1 MKRKLILT
9 EDQYNRIF
17 NSKKRKLVITES
29 QYNTLLS
36 EIELK
41 DNLVVGDILKFIWKR
56 PDDDDD
62 NGSEMIL
69 KVVYRVSDQIFM
81 VDCAEWISKQYIYK
95 LIDYSKESLKIN
107 VIITRIDNNDDEDI
121 KKVLENNSA
130 DGFKLIFNLS
140 KEPEILKGKSDE
152 YKCKFDAVL
161 NVFKNPE
168 TEDDIK
174 IELKNNL
181 VGGDMLKV
189 TVKSGVEQILKIVDG
204 FSDQIFMIDCNNA
217 IDKNYIYKLIDYSE
231 ENLKINTLRVHIKH
245 IDDIKKYKNGIS
257 DKKIWKPY
265 TFNLSKEP
273 EILKDKA
280 DEYKCTLDD
289 VINVFKNPETED
301 DDNPDDN
308 DDDMKVDIV
317 KKFKTDIN
325 NHLKENQWY
334 KIKFSDGST
343 IDFNIY
349 QKKGS
354 KVSIDFDDVDSVIK
368 KYKGKAEE
376 FISPIRE
383 FIKKINT
390 VYSYYITFDI
400 NDITNFEKKESLKEE
415 EGDELNVKFDV
426 PISVMYEKIDGSPEA
441 KKFPLNNVYGI
452 NKISK
457 PKDSEEEEDS
467 EDDKKNIKF
476 SEEEFREYIA
486 NNKNIKNAVLTFPG
500 IFAKLLGKY
509 RGTGLKPAEDA
520 LRKLGTLSNKNKLD
534 YPGEEFETYN
544 IITGE
549 FTEYNSNIVDIIKQ
563 TEKFTSKVAK
573 PDISKDDK
581 IKLWSNLNIDD
592 TVNGN
597 NAKYKITIGE
607 KIKSK
612 EGEDDRYKVVVIN
625 RKPKKNEKRNLGESI
640 LKITSYGK
648 KK

>member
-9 EDQYNRIF
+9 ESQYNRIF

-41 DNLVVGDILKFIWKR
+41 NNLVVGDILKFIWKR

-95 LIDYSKESLKIN
+95 LVDYSKESLKIN

-121 KKVLENNSA
+121 KKVLENNSD

-181 VGGDMLKV
+181 VGGDILKV
-189 TVKSGVEQILKIVDG
+189 TLKSDVEQILKIVDG

-265 TFNLSKEP
+265 AFNLLKEP

-289 VINVFKNPETED
+289 VINVYKNPETED
-301 DDNPDDN
+301 DDNVSDKPDVKDG
-308 DDDMKVDIV
+308 DMKVDIV
-317 KKFKTDIN
+317 KRLKSDIFN
-325 NHLKENQWY
+325 ALDKNEWVR
-334 KIKFSDGST
+334 IEFSDGSYVNVKI
-343 IDFNIY
+343 IDK
-349 QKKGS
+349 QGS
-354 KVSIDFDDVDSVIK
+354 NVIIEFDEKDGVIK
-368 KYKGKAEE
+368 TYKGKAEE
-376 FISPIRE
+376 FVKPIRQ
-383 FIKKINT
+383 FLQKLNKFNT
-390 VYSYYITFDI
+390 ISIDI
-400 NDITNFEKKESLKEE
+400 NKMTNFEKKINEQEVDDSDL
-415 EGDELNVKFDV
+415 KFDV
-426 PISVMYEKIDGSPEA
+426 PISITYDIDGNDEV

-452 NKISK
+452 NKTSK
-457 PKDSEEEEDS
+457 KEDS
-467 EDDKKNIKF
+467 EDEDM
-476 SEEEFREYIA
+476 SDEEFREYIK
-486 NNKNIKNAVLTFPG
+486 NNEFIKNIVLKKPG
-500 IFAKLLGKY
+500 VFVRFLGNY
-509 RGTGLKPAEDA
+509 RGKGLKAAEDA
-520 LRKLGTLSNKNKLD
+520 IRKFKTDIKSKKDTGD
-534 YPGEEFETYN
+534 YPGKEFETGK
-544 IITGE
+544 IITGQLTQFNDLITIYE
-549 FTEYNSNIVDIIKQ
+549 NFKLKVGKSN
-563 TEKFTSKVAK
+563 
-573 PDISKDDK
+573 ISKDSK
-581 IKLWSNLNIDD
+581 IKLWSNINNDSYDI
-592 TVNGN
+592 NGN
-597 NAKYKITIGE
+597 NAKYKFLIGKKIEDNLYRVEILERKE
-607 KIKSK
+607 KT
-612 EGEDDRYKVVVIN
+612 
-625 RKPKKNEKRNLGESI
+625 NEKRKIINST
-640 LKITSYGK
+640 LKIIDYGK

>member
-9 EDQYNRIF
+9 ESQYNRIF

-41 DNLVVGDILKFIWKR
+41 NNLVVGDILKFIWKR

-95 LIDYSKESLKIN
+95 LVDYSKESLKIN

-121 KKVLENNSA
+121 KKVLENNSD

-189 TVKSGVEQILKIVDG
+189 TLKRGTEQILKIVDG
-204 FSDQIFMIDCNNA
+204 FSDQIFMVDCNNA

-265 TFNLSKEP
+265 AFNLLKEP

-289 VINVFKNPETED
+289 VINVYKNPETED
-301 DDNPDDN
+301 DDNVSDKPDVKDG
-308 DDDMKVDIV
+308 DMKVDIV
-317 KKFKTDIN
+317 KRLKSDIFN
-325 NHLKENQWY
+325 ALDKNEWVR
-334 KIKFSDGST
+334 IEFSDGSYVNVKI
-343 IDFNIY
+343 IDK
-349 QKKGS
+349 QGS
-354 KVSIDFDDVDSVIK
+354 NVIIEFDEKDGVIK
-368 KYKGKAEE
+368 TYKGKAEE
-376 FISPIRE
+376 FVKPIRQ
-383 FIKKINT
+383 FLQKLNKFNT
-390 VYSYYITFDI
+390 ISIDI
-400 NDITNFEKKESLKEE
+400 NKMTNFEKKINEQEVDDSDL
-415 EGDELNVKFDV
+415 KFDV
-426 PISVMYEKIDGSPEA
+426 PISITYDIDGNDEV

-452 NKISK
+452 NKTSK
-457 PKDSEEEEDS
+457 KEDS
-467 EDDKKNIKF
+467 EDEDM
-476 SEEEFREYIA
+476 SDEEFREYIK
-486 NNKNIKNAVLTFPG
+486 NNEFIKNIVLKKPG
-500 IFAKLLGKY
+500 VFVRFLGNY
-509 RGTGLKPAEDA
+509 RGKGLKAAEDA
-520 LRKLGTLSNKNKLD
+520 IRKFKTDIKSKKDTGD
-534 YPGEEFETYN
+534 YPGKEFETGK
-544 IITGE
+544 IITGQLTQFNDLITIYE
-549 FTEYNSNIVDIIKQ
+549 NFKL
-563 TEKFTSKVAK
+563 KVGK
-573 PDISKDDK
+573 LNISKDSK
-581 IKLWSNLNIDD
+581 IKLWSNINNDSYDI
-592 TVNGN
+592 NGN
-597 NAKYKITIGE
+597 NAKYKFLIGKKIEDNLYRVEILERKE
-607 KIKSK
+607 KT
-612 EGEDDRYKVVVIN
+612 
-625 RKPKKNEKRNLGESI
+625 NEKRKIINST
-640 LKITSYGK
+640 LKIIDYGK

>member
-1 MKRKLILT
+1 MKQKLILT
-9 EDQYNRIF
+9 ESQYNRIF

-29 QYNTLLS
+29 QYNKLLS

-41 DNLVVGDILKFIWKR
+41 NNLVVGDILKFIWER

-95 LIDYSKESLKIN
+95 LVDYSKESLKIS

-121 KKVLENNSA
+121 KKVLEKSSD

-152 YKCKFDAVL
+152 YKCKFDDVL

-181 VGGDMLKV
+181 VGGDILKV
-189 TVKSGVEQILKIVDG
+189 TLKSGTEQILKIVNG
-204 FSDQIFMIDCNNA
+204 FSNQIFMIDCNNA

-231 ENLKINTLRVHIKH
+231 ENLKIKTLKVHVKH
-245 IDDIKKYKNGIS
+245 VNDIKKFKNSVS
-257 DKKIWKPY
+257 DKTIWKPY
-265 TFNLSKEP
+265 TFNLLKEP

-289 VINVFKNPETED
+289 VINVYKNPETED
-301 DDNPDDN
+301 DGNLDVKGDN
-308 DDDMKVDIV
+308 MKVDIV

-349 QKKGS
+349 QKEGS

-376 FISPIRE
+376 FIAPIRE

-457 PKDSEEEEDS
+457 PKDSEDEED
-467 EDDKKNIKF
+467 EDMSD
-476 SEEEFREYIA
+476 EEFREYIK
-486 NNKNIKNAVLTFPG
+486 NDEFIKNIVLKQPG
-500 IFAKLLGKY
+500 PFVRFLGNY
-509 RGTGLKPAEDA
+509 RGKGLKAAEDA
-520 LRKLGTLSNKNKLD
+520 IRKFKTDIKSKKDTGD
-534 YPGEEFETYN
+534 YPGKEFETGK
-544 IITGE
+544 IITGQLTQLNDLITIYE
-549 FTEYNSNIVDIIKQ
+549 NFKL
-563 TEKFTSKVAK
+563 KVGK
-573 PDISKDDK
+573 LNISKDSK
-581 IKLWSNLNIDD
+581 IKLWSNINNDSYDI
-592 TVNGN
+592 NGN
-597 NAKYKITIGE
+597 NAKYKFLIGKKIEDNLYRVEILERKE
-607 KIKSK
+607 KT
-612 EGEDDRYKVVVIN
+612 
-625 RKPKKNEKRNLGESI
+625 NEKRKIINST
-640 LKITSYGK
+640 LKIIDYGK

>member
-1 MKRKLILT
+1 VPIKIIKIMKRKLILT
-9 EDQYNRIF
+9 ESQYNRIF

-41 DNLVVGDILKFIWKR
+41 NNLVVGDILKFIWKR

-95 LIDYSKESLKIN
+95 LVDYSKESLKIN

-121 KKVLENNSA
+121 KKVLENNSD

-181 VGGDMLKV
+181 VGGDILKV
-189 TVKSGVEQILKIVDG
+189 TLKSDVEQILKIVDG

-265 TFNLSKEP
+265 AFNLLKEP

-289 VINVFKNPETED
+289 VINVYKNPETED
-301 DDNPDDN
+301 DDNVSDKPDVKDG
-308 DDDMKVDIV
+308 DMKVDIV
-317 KKFKTDIN
+317 KRLKSDIFN
-325 NHLKENQWY
+325 ALDKNEWVR
-334 KIKFSDGST
+334 IEFSDGSYVNVKI
-343 IDFNIY
+343 IDK
-349 QKKGS
+349 QGS
-354 KVSIDFDDVDSVIK
+354 NVIIEFDEKDGVIK
-368 KYKGKAEE
+368 TYKGKAEE
-376 FISPIRE
+376 FVKPIRQ
-383 FIKKINT
+383 FLQKLNKFNT
-390 VYSYYITFDI
+390 ISIDI
-400 NDITNFEKKESLKEE
+400 NKMTNFEKKINEQEVDDSDL
-415 EGDELNVKFDV
+415 KFDV
-426 PISVMYEKIDGSPEA
+426 PISITYDIDGNDEV

-452 NKISK
+452 NKTSK
-457 PKDSEEEEDS
+457 KEDS
-467 EDDKKNIKF
+467 EDEDM
-476 SEEEFREYIA
+476 SDEEFREYIK
-486 NNKNIKNAVLTFPG
+486 NNEFIKNIVLKKPG
-500 IFAKLLGKY
+500 VFVRFLGNY
-509 RGTGLKPAEDA
+509 RGKGLKAAEDA
-520 LRKLGTLSNKNKLD
+520 IRKFKTDIKSKKDTGD
-534 YPGEEFETYN
+534 YPGKEFETGK
-544 IITGE
+544 IITGQLTQFNDLITIYE
-549 FTEYNSNIVDIIKQ
+549 NFKL
-563 TEKFTSKVAK
+563 KVGK
-573 PDISKDDK
+573 LNISKDSK
-581 IKLWSNLNIDD
+581 IKLWSNINNDSYDI
-592 TVNGN
+592 NGN
-597 NAKYKITIGE
+597 NAKYKFLIGKKIEDNLYRVEILERKE
-607 KIKSK
+607 KT
-612 EGEDDRYKVVVIN
+612 
-625 RKPKKNEKRNLGESI
+625 NEKRKIINST
-640 LKITSYGK
+640 LKIIDYGK

>member
-9 EDQYNRIF
+9 ESQYNRIF

-41 DNLVVGDILKFIWKR
+41 NNLVVGDILKFIWKR

-95 LIDYSKESLKIN
+95 LVDYSKESLKIN

-121 KKVLENNSA
+121 KKVLENNSD

-181 VGGDMLKV
+181 VGGDILKV
-189 TVKSGVEQILKIVDG
+189 TLKSDVEQILKIVDG

-265 TFNLSKEP
+265 AFNLLKEP

-289 VINVFKNPETED
+289 VINVYKNPETED
-301 DDNPDDN
+301 DDNVSDKPDVKDG
-308 DDDMKVDIV
+308 DMKVDIV
-317 KKFKTDIN
+317 KRLKSDIFN
-325 NHLKENQWY
+325 ALDKNEWVR
-334 KIKFSDGST
+334 IEFSDGSYVNVKI
-343 IDFNIY
+343 IDK
-349 QKKGS
+349 QGS
-354 KVSIDFDDVDSVIK
+354 NVIIEFDEKDGVIK
-368 KYKGKAEE
+368 TYKGKAEE
-376 FISPIRE
+376 FVKPIRQ
-383 FIKKINT
+383 FLQKLNKFNT
-390 VYSYYITFDI
+390 ISIDI
-400 NDITNFEKKESLKEE
+400 NKMTNFEKKINEQEVDDSDL
-415 EGDELNVKFDV
+415 KFDV
-426 PISVMYEKIDGSPEA
+426 PISITYDIDGNDEV

-452 NKISK
+452 NKTSK
-457 PKDSEEEEDS
+457 KEDS
-467 EDDKKNIKF
+467 EDEDM
-476 SEEEFREYIA
+476 SDEEFREYIK
-486 NNKNIKNAVLTFPG
+486 NNEFIKNIVLKKPG
-500 IFAKLLGKY
+500 VFVRFLGNY
-509 RGTGLKPAEDA
+509 RGKGLKAAEDA
-520 LRKLGTLSNKNKLD
+520 IRKFKTDIKSKKDTGD
-534 YPGEEFETYN
+534 YPGKEFETGK
-544 IITGE
+544 IITGQLTQFNDLITIYE
-549 FTEYNSNIVDIIKQ
+549 NFKL
-563 TEKFTSKVAK
+563 KVGK
-573 PDISKDDK
+573 LNISKDSK
-581 IKLWSNLNIDD
+581 IKLWSNINNDSYDI
-592 TVNGN
+592 NGN
-597 NAKYKITIGE
+597 NAKYKFLIGKKIEDNLYRVEILERKE
-607 KIKSK
+607 KT
-612 EGEDDRYKVVVIN
+612 
-625 RKPKKNEKRNLGESI
+625 NEKRKIINST
-640 LKITSYGK
+640 LKIIDYGK